1 MARRLS
7 LARALVT
14 GVTLLGVLSSLAACD
29 AQTSESARSGTPGKP
44 RPITPVAGCAK
55 GWTDPADAS
64 AARAPARCAPGAP
77 APKPLKK
84 KTKIVVSAST
94 LTAEYL
100 APLRIGMEKGEFGKE
115 KLDVE
120 LKLLPTP
127 DALPLLAKGDIDVQY
142 AAPEAAVLNGI
153 RQGFD
158 IRWVAGNFT
167 PAPGS
172 KSGFWARLKPGETAG
187 EVSLKDRTVGTLI
200 GKGSVITY
208 PMEKVLAAHQADV
221 DSVRFQQLGPAE
233 VLTSLKNGGVDAA
246 WLLDPVWRQVDGD
259 AGYAFLGGQ
268 PRGEPLG
275 GLLFGPDLLTGDPDA
290 GVAFLRAYI
299 RTVNTYFAGDYK
311 KDKAFL
317 DDLGEALKTEP
328 DTLAAVPSLRMDWE
342 IREGTVDRLQ
352 KAYATAGVV
361 EGDPL
366 PEDEVVDRS
375 FYAEAVGHK
384 P

>member
-1 MARRLS
+1 MARTPS
-7 LARALVT
+7 LAHALIT
-14 GVTLLGVLSSLAACD
+14 GVTLLGVLGSLAACD
-29 AQTSESARSGTPGKP
+29 AQTSDSARSGTPGKP

-55 GWTDPADAS
+55 GWTDPSDTS
-64 AARAPARCAPGAP
+64 ATRKPARCVPGAP

-100 APLRIGMEKGEFGKE
+100 APLRIGMAKGEFSKE
-115 KLDVE
+115 NLDVE
-120 LKLLPTP
+120 VKLLPTP

-142 AAPEAAVLNGI
+142 AAPEAAVLNGV

-167 PAPGS
+167 PALGS
-172 KSGFWARLKPGETAG
+172 KSGFWARLRPGETAD
-187 EVSLKDRTVGTLI
+187 EVSLKDRSVGTLI
-200 GKGSVITY
+200 GKGSVIMY
-208 PMEKVLAAHQADV
+208 PMEKVLSAHRADV

-259 AGYAFLGGQ
+259 ADYAFLGGQ

-317 DDLGEALKTEP
+317 RELGEALKTEP

-342 IREGTVDRLQ
+342 IRAGTVDRLG
-352 KAYATAGVV
+352 KAYEAAGVI
-361 EGDPL
+361 EGDP
-366 PEDEVVDRS
+366 PAENQVVDRS
-375 FYAEAVGHK
+375 FYTEAVGHK

>member
-1 MARRLS
+1 MARRPS
-7 LARALVT
+7 LARALIT
-14 GVTLLGVLSSLAACD
+14 GVTLFGVLGSLAACD
-29 AQTSESARSGTPGKP
+29 AQTSESARSGPSAGP

-55 GWTDPADAS
+55 GWTDPAAAS

-100 APLRIGMEKGEFGKE
+100 APLRIAMAKGEFSKE

-120 LKLLPTP
+120 LKPLPTP

-153 RQGFD
+153 RQGFA

-172 KSGFWARLKPGETAG
+172 KSGFWARLKPGETAD

-200 GKGSVITY
+200 GKGSVIMY
-208 PMEKVLAAHQADV
+208 PMEKVLSAHKADV

-259 AGYAFLGGQ
+259 ADYAFLGGQ

-275 GLLFGPDLLTGDPDA
+275 GLLFGPDLLTEDPDA

-311 KDKAFL
+311 EDTAFL

-342 IREGTVDRLQ
+342 IRAGTVDRLQ

-366 PEDEVVDRS
+366 PEDQVVDRS
-375 FYAEAVGHK
+375 FYAEAVGHQ

>member
-1 MARRLS
+1 MARRPS
-7 LARALVT
+7 LARALIT
-14 GVTLLGVLSSLAACD
+14 GLTLFGVLGSLAACD
-29 AQTSESARSGTPGKP
+29 AQTSESARSGTSAKP

-84 KTKIVVSAST
+84 KTKIVVSAGT

-100 APLRIGMEKGEFGKE
+100 APLRIAMAKGEFGRE

-153 RQGFD
+153 RQGFA

-172 KSGFWARLKPGETAG
+172 RSGFWARLKPGETAD

-200 GKGSVITY
+200 GKGSVIMY
-208 PMEKVLAAHQADV
+208 PMEKVLAAHKADV

-275 GLLFGPDLLTGDPDA
+275 GLLFGPDLLTENPDA

-317 DDLGEALKTEP
+317 DDLGQALKTEP

-342 IREGTVDRLQ
+342 IREGTVGRLQ

-366 PEDEVVDRS
+366 PEDQVVDRS
-375 FYAEAVGHK
+375 FYAEAVGHQ

>member
-1 MARRLS
+1 MARRLF
-7 LARALVT
+7 LARALMT
-14 GVTLLGVLSSLAACD
+14 GVTLFGVLGSLAACD

-64 AARAPARCAPGAP
+64 AARAPARCSPGAP

-84 KTKIVVSAST
+84 KTKIVVSAGT

-100 APLRIGMEKGEFGKE
+100 APLRIGMEKGEFSKE

-172 KSGFWARLKPGETAG
+172 RSGFWARLKPGETAG

-200 GKGSVITY
+200 GKGSVIMY

-259 AGYAFLGGQ
+259 TGYAFLGGQ

-275 GLLFGPDLLTGDPDA
+275 GLLFGPDLLTGNPDA

-311 KDKAFL
+311 KDQAFL

-342 IREGTVDRLQ
+342 IRSGTVERLQ

-366 PEDEVVDRS
+366 PEDRVVDRS
-375 FYAEAVGHK
+375 FYTEAVGHK